1 MYRLCNRWLDE
12 KVCVWES
19 WCARGVD
26 SGATV
31 HRLTRPVRRLK
42 KGPIL
47 LVFQKR
53 PHSTI
58 LLVFVSFLKIKGQI
72 YLEHFCFDRLFECQ
86 MELKL
91 QVNYIFDEFSEQ
103 RYMEIYD

>member
-1 MYRLCNRWLDE
+1 MKKCVYG
-12 KVCVWES
+12 KVGVHEVWTVEPPFTD
-19 WCARGVD
+19 WRGLQD
-26 SGATV
+26 AS
-31 HRLTRPVRRLK
+31 K
-42 KGPIL
+42 KAPIL

-58 LLVFVSFLKIKGQI
+58 LLVFVSFLKIKGKI
-72 YLEHFCFDRLFECQ
+72 YLEHICFDKLFECQ